1 MKILISENAGLILG
15 NATEMVRGKG
25 EAISLNYFGS
35 ARQGVMVLERDPQ
48 IDMVI
53 LDTSVIDGEK
63 IDIIG
68 YIKQS
73 SRLTAIPI
81 VIVSAKLDGN
91 RVAEFL
97 RRGISDIII
106 PPIERDALVER
117 LCQVSNKGKK
127 KILIVD
133 DNEDILEILRTFLQM
148 ERYAVLTAVSAEAG
162 LEVLGNNPIN
172 AVIADVILPE
182 MNGVVFMRTIKKH
195 YPKLPV
201 IMITG
206 YSGKFT
212 PAEIISAGADGF
224 FIKPFKNR
232 ELAQTLQ
239 NIMSRYSSSRA
250 IDVALSR

>member
-1 MKILISENAGLILG
+1 MKILISENAGFILE
-15 NATEMVRGKG
+15 NAREAACSKG
-25 EAISLNYFGS
+25 EALVLNYFGT
-35 ARQGVMVLERDPQ
+35 ARQGVLALERNPQ

-63 IDIIG
+63 MDLIG

-73 SRLTAIPI
+73 SRLSAIPI
-81 VIVSAKLDGN
+81 VMVGTNLNSN
-91 RVAEFL
+91 RVADFL

-106 PPIERDALVER
+106 PPIEREVLQER
-117 LCQVSNKGKK
+117 LYQVANKGKK
-127 KILIVD
+127 KLLIVD
-133 DNEDILEILRTFLQM
+133 DNEDILEILKTFLEM
-148 ERYAVLTAVSAEAG
+148 ERYAVLTSTSAEGG
-162 LEVLGNNPIN
+162 LEVLGNTQVS

-182 MNGVVFMRTIKKH
+182 MNGVVFMRTIKKY
-195 YPKLPV
+195 YPKMPV

-212 PAEIISAGADGF
+212 TTEIISAGADGY

-239 NIMSRYSSSRA
+239 GI
-250 IDVALSR
+250 LSRRSAS